1 MRHAALEKISA
12 VQSWADLSKLVGVAA
27 VYALSSWSVRLFFG
41 EASIFF
47 LSSGIALAAVL
58 LGGKRY
64 ALAVLAGSMLANSLH
79 GGAPWMNLTFAL
91 GSSLAALAGARWVRR
106 SGRFS
111 AALSS
116 LHDFWLLLLWGGL
129 AGASASAVVGVSSLL
144 LAGWMEP
151 DAYLATLARW
161 WMGDSLGVLL
171 VTPLVLVWW
180 PVLRRPQTWWE
191 PVLQDRASWVQFA
204 ELLVLPV
211 LSTLVAGLVFLD
223 WGHSLMPRVH
233 TMVDEIFRAHL
244 MFLFV
249 AWAAVRYGQRGVT
262 AVVMLIATMAASGA
276 VQGIGFFGSSVAH
289 SNMVSYWFFSVALA
303 LVGMTLAT
311 YAAASQWAARA
322 MAYANV
328 GLNQELTNT
337 LAALN
342 QHAIVAT
349 FDVQGRILSV
359 NDKFCDMSGYTREE
373 LLGQD
378 HAMLNSG
385 VHPKGFFKPMY
396 HALACGESWQADV
409 CSRAKDGHLYWM
421 RSTVTPFVD
430 SAGKPLHYIAIVADI
445 TAKKAF
451 EAELIT
457 KRVEAEQAN
466 RIKSDFL
473 ANMSHE
479 IRTPMNGIIGMT
491 NLALDTQDPAE
502 RTEFMGFVKSSAE
515 SLLVILNDILDFSKI
530 EAGKLSMERV
540 QFDLRQTVID
550 VLQSVRPA
558 ALGKG
563 LQLQSELA
571 TGVPERVWGD
581 PTRLRQVLLN
591 LVGNAVKFTAQ
602 GQVDC
607 RVSIGAHEGTKVA
620 LSFTVQDTGIGIAP
634 EQLGV
639 VFEAFSQADT
649 STTRK
654 FGGTG
659 LGLSIS
665 TQLVDL
671 MGGRLQAQSELGK
684 GSVFSFTLVFD
695 IAEEASIQSSA
706 EVLAK
711 VAEVPLGQAS
721 LRVLV
726 VEDNMINQKLA
737 LLLLGKWGHC
747 ATLAENGQVALDLIS
762 AGQHFDL
769 VMMDMQMPV
778 MGGLEATRSLR
789 LLEAQRGWAPM
800 PVIAMTANAM
810 ESDRQACLD
819 AGMDDYLSKPLN
831 RVALAAVLDVCAA
844 EQVAAR
850 ATRS

>member
-1 MRHAALEKISA
+1 
-12 VQSWADLSKLVGVAA
+12 
-27 VYALSSWSVRLFFG
+27 
-41 EASIFF
+41 
-47 LSSGIALAAVL
+47 
-58 LGGKRY
+58 
-64 ALAVLAGSMLANSLH
+64 
-79 GGAPWMNLTFAL
+79 
-91 GSSLAALAGARWVRR
+91 
-106 SGRFS
+106 
-111 AALSS
+111 
-116 LHDFWLLLLWGGL
+116 
-129 AGASASAVVGVSSLL
+129 
-144 LAGWMEP
+144 
-151 DAYLATLARW
+151 
-161 WMGDSLGVLL
+161 
-171 VTPLVLVWW
+171 
-180 PVLRRPQTWWE
+180 
-191 PVLQDRASWVQFA
+191 
-204 ELLVLPV
+204 
-211 LSTLVAGLVFLD
+211 
-223 WGHSLMPRVH
+223 
-233 TMVDEIFRAHL
+233 
-244 MFLFV
+244 
-249 AWAAVRYGQRGVT
+249 
-262 AVVMLIATMAASGA
+262 
-276 VQGIGFFGSSVAH
+276 
-289 SNMVSYWFFSVALA
+289 
-303 LVGMTLAT
+303 
-311 YAAASQWAARA
+311 
-322 MAYANV
+322 MAYANA
-328 GLNQELTNT
+328 GLSQELTNT

-349 FDVQGRILSV
+349 FDVQGCILSV
-359 NDKFCDMSGYTREE
+359 NDKFCDISRYTREE

-385 VHPKGFFKPMY
+385 VHPKGFFKGMY
-396 HALACGESWQADV
+396 LALACGESWQADV

-502 RTEFMGFVKSSAE
+502 RTEFLGFVKSSAE

-530 EAGKLSMERV
+530 EAGKLSIERV
-540 QFDLRQTVID
+540 RFDVRQTVTD

-563 LQLQSELA
+563 LQLRGGLA
-571 TGVPERVWGD
+571 TDVPERVWGD

-602 GQVDC
+602 GQIDC
-607 RVSIGAHEGTKVA
+607 SVCVGGREGSTVA
-620 LSFTVQDTGIGIAP
+620 LSFAVNDTGIGIAP
-634 EQLGV
+634 EHLGV

-665 TQLVDL
+665 TQLVAL
-671 MGGRLQAQSELGK
+671 MGGRLQVHSALGK
-684 GSVFSFTLVFD
+684 GSVFSFTVVFD
-695 IAEEASIQSSA
+695 IADEAAVQTSP
-706 EVLAK
+706 EVLAH
-711 VAEVPLGQAS
+711 APSGSQAQAS

-726 VEDNMINQKLA
+726 VEDNPINQRLA
-737 LLLLGKWGHC
+737 LLLLGKWGHHT
-747 ATLAENGQVALDLIS
+747 TLAENGQVALDLIR
-762 AGQHFDL
+762 AGQRFDL

-789 LLEAQRGWAPM
+789 LLEAQQGWAPL

-819 AGMDDYLSKPLN
+819 AGMDDYLSKPIDRL
-831 RVALAAVLDVCAA
+831 ALAAVLDCCAA
-844 EQVAAR
+844 DRMKAVN
-850 ATRS
+850 

>member
-1 MRHAALEKISA
+1 MRAIPLLGAVIFGQDAPFGIDQDGEWQAVGAEHVFQHQFVVDKVREPRFCLLQKGEGAIRVIVGGNPEHLKLFAAI
-12 VQSWADLSKLVGVAA
+12 
-27 VYALSSWSVRLFFG
+27 
-41 EASIFF
+41 ASIK
-47 LSSGIALAAVL
+47 AVE
-58 LGGKRY
+58 RTH
-64 ALAVLAGSMLANSLH
+64 LH
-79 GGAPWMNLTFAL
+79 P
-91 GSSLAALAGARWVRR
+91 AGATPARPDVDDQ
-106 SGRFS
+106 GF
-111 AALSS
+111 APVIG
-116 LHDFWLLLLWGGL
+116 DFPG
-129 AGASASAVVGVSSLL
+129 
-144 LAGWMEP
+144 
-151 DAYLATLARW
+151 
-161 WMGDSLGVLL
+161 
-171 VTPLVLVWW
+171 
-180 PVLRRPQTWWE
+180 
-191 PVLQDRASWVQFA
+191 
-204 ELLVLPV
+204 
-211 LSTLVAGLVFLD
+211 
-223 WGHSLMPRVH
+223 
-233 TMVDEIFRAHL
+233 
-244 MFLFV
+244 
-249 AWAAVRYGQRGVT
+249 
-262 AVVMLIATMAASGA
+262 
-276 VQGIGFFGSSVAH
+276 
-289 SNMVSYWFFSVALA
+289 
-303 LVGMTLAT
+303 
-311 YAAASQWAARA
+311 
-322 MAYANV
+322 
-328 GLNQELTNT
+328 
-337 LAALN
+337 
-342 QHAIVAT
+342 
-349 FDVQGRILSV
+349 
-359 NDKFCDMSGYTREE
+359 
-373 LLGQD
+373 
-378 HAMLNSG
+378 
-385 VHPKGFFKPMY
+385 
-396 HALACGESWQADV
+396 
-409 CSRAKDGHLYWM
+409 
-421 RSTVTPFVD
+421 

-445 TAKKAF
+445 SAKKAF

-502 RTEFMGFVKSSAE
+502 RTEFLGFVKSSAE

-540 QFDLRQTVID
+540 QFDVRQTVID